1 MFSLHCKKKKKKKVI
16 KKESLISKT
25 IPNHNQMFIYKRE
38 SICRAP
44 KEKKKKKSGKHFY
57 EAIQTTG
64 QLADKLP

>member
-1 MFSLHCKKKKKKKVI
+1 MVGHSIFIKQYVQFTLQKKKKKKVI

-44 KEKKKKKSGKHFY
+44 KQKKKKKSGKHFY
-57 EAIQTTG
+57 EAI
-64 QLADKLP
+64 